1 MKSFVTFRENLQD
14 RRLQLLRKQKDQKQ
28 QSAETGD
35 KARVSFEKE
44 VNDKREA
51 TAKKEKKMKE
61 REEIKSQVKKE
72 LEAEK

>member
-1 MKSFVTFRENLQD
+1 MKSFVNFRENLQD

-44 VNDKREA
+44 VDDKRDEIA
-51 TAKKEKKMKE
+51 NKE
-61 REEIKSQVKKE
+61 RKMREKEEIKQQVKKE
-72 LEAEK
+72 LEAEE

>member
-1 MKSFVTFRENLQD
+1 MKSFVNFRENLQD

-44 VNDKREA
+44 VDDKREA
-51 TAKKEKKMKE
+51 TAKKERKMKE
-61 REEIKSQVKKE
+61 KEDIKKEVRKE
-72 LEAEK
+72 LEAEE

>member
-1 MKSFVTFRENLQD
+1 MKSFVNFRENLQD

-44 VNDKREA
+44 VDDKREA
-51 TAKKEKKMKE
+51 TAKQERKM
-61 REEIKSQVKKE
+61 REEEDIKKEVRKE
-72 LEAEK
+72 LEAEE

>member
-44 VNDKREA
+44 VDDKREA
-51 TAKKEKKMKE
+51 TAKKERKMREK
-61 REEIKSQVKKE
+61 EEIKQQVKRE
-72 LEAEK
+72 FESEE